1 MPSLA
6 TDSYKLFLT
15 LLYSNQNK
23 MTTFLTKV
31 LSLFLLIKPFRNW
44 LYQRNEETQ
53 LKINKEIDR
62 LHGTIK

>member
-1 MPSLA
+1 MRI
-6 TDSYKLFLT
+6 
-15 LLYSNQNK
+15 
-23 MTTFLTKV
+23 

-62 LHGTIK
+62 LHGTLEELAQDPTKTLPDAL